1 MLEAGTVPWR
11 RDVAAR
17 LEEGP
22 MATVASRR
30 EALAEFARTRRA
42 PASSGRGRRLL
53 VGLALTGLLVALI
66 AWWVGAF
73 GTPREIRDLRSL
85 VNQEI
90 ASLER
95 VARSEAP
102 FDGGATNFGAV
113 FEQARAVPEAQ
124 RAAAWREMGRLFE
137 ARETVEVQSFFRLPA
152 AERDAEL
159 DRRIRAEEERRKARD
174 ASRGQGG
181 GPPRGGPPGG
191 FPGGPPGGGPPGGGG
206 PRGGPPAVAGT
217 GRTEEDRNQRYKA
230 SIDRTTPEQRA
241 MRTEYRR
248 VMQER
253 RAKLGLADRRW

>member
-1 MLEAGTVPWR
+1 
-11 RDVAAR
+11 
-17 LEEGP
+17 
-22 MATVASRR
+22 
-30 EALAEFARTRRA
+30 
-42 PASSGRGRRLL
+42 
-53 VGLALTGLLVALI
+53 
-66 AWWVGAF
+66 
-73 GTPREIRDLRSL
+73 

-159 DRRIRAEEERRKARD
+159 DRRIRAEEERRRSRD

-181 GPPRGGPPGG
+181 GPPGG
-191 FPGGPPGGGPPGGGG
+191 FAGGPPGGGPPGGGG
-206 PRGGPPAVAGT
+206 PRGGPPSVAGT

>member
-1 MLEAGTVPWR
+1 
-11 RDVAAR
+11 
-17 LEEGP
+17 

-30 EALAEFARTRRA
+30 EALAEFARTRQA
-42 PASSGRGRRLL
+42 PAGSGRGRRLI
-53 VGLALTGLLVALI
+53 VGLALTALLAAVI
-66 AWWVGAF
+66 AWWFGAF

-90 ASLER
+90 ASLDR
-95 VARSEAP
+95 VARSDAP
-102 FDGGATNFGAV
+102 FDGGAANFGAV

-159 DRRIRAEEERRKARD
+159 DRRIRAEEERRKSRD

-181 GPPRGGPPGG
+181 GPPGGV
-191 FPGGPPGGGPPGGGG
+191 PGGPPGGGPPGGGG

>member
-1 MLEAGTVPWR
+1 
-11 RDVAAR
+11 
-17 LEEGP
+17 

-30 EALAEFARTRRA
+30 EALAEFARTRQA
-42 PASSGRGRRLL
+42 PAGSGRGRRLI
-53 VGLALTGLLVALI
+53 VGLALTALLAAVI
-66 AWWVGAF
+66 AWWFGAF

-90 ASLER
+90 ASLDR
-95 VARSEAP
+95 VARSDAP

-137 ARETVEVQSFFRLPA
+137 AREKVEVQSFFRLPA

-159 DRRIRAEEERRKARD
+159 DRRIRAEEERRKSRD
-174 ASRGQGG
+174 ASRGQG
-181 GPPRGGPPGG
+181 GGPPGG

>member
-1 MLEAGTVPWR
+1 
-11 RDVAAR
+11 
-17 LEEGP
+17 

-30 EALAEFARTRRA
+30 EALAEFARTRQA
-42 PASSGRGRRLL
+42 PAGSGRGRRLI
-53 VGLALTGLLVALI
+53 VGLALTALLAAVI
-66 AWWVGAF
+66 AWWFGAF

-90 ASLER
+90 ASLDR
-95 VARSEAP
+95 VARSDTP

-137 ARETVEVQSFFRLPA
+137 AREKVEVQSFFRLPA

-159 DRRIRAEEERRKARD
+159 DRRIRAEEERRKSRD
-174 ASRGQGG
+174 ASRGQG
-181 GPPRGGPPGG
+181 GGPPGG

>member
-17 LEEGP
+17 LQENP

-30 EALAEFARTRRA
+30 EALAEFARTRQA
-42 PASSGRGRRLL
+42 PAGSGRGRRLI
-53 VGLALTGLLVALI
+53 VGLALTSLLAAVI

-90 ASLER
+90 ASLEQ

-152 AERDAEL
+152 AERAAEL
-159 DRRIRAEEERRKARD
+159 DRRIRAEEERRKSRD
-174 ASRGQGG
+174 ASRGQG
-181 GPPRGGPPGG
+181 GGPPGG
-191 FPGGPPGGGPPGGGG
+191 FPGGPPGGGASGGGG
-206 PRGGPPAVAGT
+206 PRGGPPSVAGT

>member
-1 MLEAGTVPWR
+1 
-11 RDVAAR
+11 
-17 LEEGP
+17 

-30 EALAEFARTRRA
+30 QALAEFARSRQA
-42 PASSGRGRRLL
+42 PAGSGRGRRLL
-53 VGLALTGLLVALI
+53 LGLALTALLVGLV
-66 AWWVGAF
+66 AWLAGAF
-73 GTPREIRDLRSL
+73 GPPREIRDLRAL

-95 VARSEAP
+95 VARSDVP
-102 FDGGATNFGAV
+102 FDGGSTNFGAV
-113 FEQARAVPEAQ
+113 FEQARALPEAQ
-124 RAAAWREMGRLFE
+124 RPEAWREMGRLFE
-137 ARETVEVQSFFRLPA
+137 ARETAEVQSFFRLPA

-159 DRRIRAEEERRKARD
+159 DRRIRAEEERRKVRD
-174 ASRGQGG
+174 AGRAQGG

-191 FPGGPPGGGPPGGGG
+191 FAGGPPGGGPPGGGG

-217 GRTEEDRNQRYKA
+217 GRSEDDRNQRYKA

-253 RAKLGLADRRW
+253 RAKLGLTDRRW